1 MNRKTIWS
9 SGLTLMA
16 VALLAVP
23 ARLKAGPPLLCHSL
37 NIGNAKSLPWGAGA
51 HWNADD
57 ANYDL
62 SHLVADTLT
71 LLDSQTP
78 VIVRME
84 TLRRATLYA
93 QHDRFLAKEL
103 LGQLHQRAFA
113 GEASLA
119 AGGRPAALAWFDY
132 GYLVECYKQTGW
144 MPGSHGQGSSQAE
157 LAASLDG
164 YGAVEK
170 AIALRSP
177 LADGPQMEFA
187 AALIGLEGHKPGQ
200 RAHAQ
205 KAAAAVSKGQ
215 DGLLTENLYN
225 VPFLGRENA
234 ATALMGTTMAKN

>member
-9 SGLTLMA
+9 SGLTLAAMA
-16 VALLAVP
+16 LLLAVP

-37 NIGNAKSLPWGAGA
+37 IIGNSPSLPWGTSA
-51 HWNADD
+51 HWEAAD

-62 SHLVADTLT
+62 THLVTDTMA
-71 LLDSQTP
+71 LLNSQTE

-93 QHDRFLAKEL
+93 QRDRFIAKEL
-103 LGQLHQRAFA
+103 LGRLHDRAFA
-113 GEASLA
+113 SE
-119 AGGRPAALAWFDY
+119 AGGRSDALAWFDY

-144 MPGSHGQGSSQAE
+144 MPGSHGEGSSPAE

-177 LADGPQMEFA
+177 LADGPQLEFA
-187 AALIGLEGHKPGQ
+187 AALIALEGPKPGQ
-200 RAHAQ
+200 REHAR
-205 KAAAAVSKGQ
+205 KAADAVSKGQ
-215 DGLLTENLYN
+215 DCLLAENLYK
-225 VPFLGRENA
+225 VPFLGRENVA
-234 ATALMGTTMAKN
+234 AALMGTTIAKN